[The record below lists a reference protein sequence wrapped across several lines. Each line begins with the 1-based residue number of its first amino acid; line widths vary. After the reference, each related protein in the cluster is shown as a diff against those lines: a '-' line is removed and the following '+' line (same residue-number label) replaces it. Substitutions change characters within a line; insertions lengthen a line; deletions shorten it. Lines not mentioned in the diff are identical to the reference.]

1 MPQRKN
7 AKKHLNEADIQLAVQ
22 AIKRD
27 TAVSQR
33 RAAKI
38 YRVPQKTLSDRLAG
52 ASPRRDCTPN
62 SMKLTGTEELVIV
75 QHLIK
80 LDERE
85 YPPQLTN
92 VEDMANSLLAERN

>member
-1 MPQRKN
+1 
-7 AKKHLNEADIQLAVQ
+7 
-22 AIKRD
+22 
-27 TAVSQR
+27 
-33 RAAKI
+33 
-38 YRVPQKTLSDRLAG
+38 
-52 ASPRRDCTPN
+52 
-62 SMKLTGTEELVIV
+62 MKLTGTEELVIV